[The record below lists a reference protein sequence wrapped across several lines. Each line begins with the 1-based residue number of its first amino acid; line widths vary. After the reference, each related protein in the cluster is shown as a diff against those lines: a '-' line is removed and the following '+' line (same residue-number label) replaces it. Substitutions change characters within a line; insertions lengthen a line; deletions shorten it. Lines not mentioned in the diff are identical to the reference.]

1 MKKKILLFFLIFLF
15 SIYFANGGD
24 ENMKNEWKLVWV
36 EEFEG
41 DTLNTDIWKFDIGN
55 GHSRWNPGWGN
66 GELEYYTEG
75 KNMYLEN
82 GMLVIEAR
90 KEKVKDAYGEYYY
103 TSTRINTENKFKVKY
118 GKIEARAK
126 FPYGKGL
133 WPAIWLL
140 GSNFRYVGWPM
151 CGEIDIVEFLGHDRY
166 TVYGTIH
173 GPGYSKDKAKSWK
186 YRLDM
191 DEPDFTEEFHRFGII
206 WDDKKISFYVDDTV
220 YYTVKK
226 EVILKQGYP
235 WVFDNEFFL
244 IVNLAVGGYW
254 PGYPDNTTKF
264 PARMYVD
271 YIKVWQKVE

>member
-1 MKKKILLFFLIFLF
+1 
-15 SIYFANGGD
+15 
-24 ENMKNEWKLVWV
+24 
-36 EEFEG
+36 
-41 DTLNTDIWKFDIGN
+41 
-55 GHSRWNPGWGN
+55 
-66 GELEYYTEG
+66 
-75 KNMYLEN
+75 MYLEN

>member
-1 MKKKILLFFLIFLF
+1 MKKTLLLFLITVLV

-24 ENMKNEWKLVWV
+24 EMKQNEWKLIWS
-36 EEFEG
+36 EEFDG
-41 DTLNTDIWKFDIGN
+41 DTLNTEIWKFDIGN

-75 KNMYLEN
+75 DNIYLEN

-90 KEKVKDAYGEYYY
+90 KEKVKDSYGEYYY

-140 GSNFRYVGWPM
+140 GTNYRYVRWPL

-166 TVYGTIH
+166 TVYGTLH

-186 YRLDM
+186 YRLDI
-191 DEPDFTEEFHRFGII
+191 DTRFYRRIP
-206 WDDKKISFYVDDTV
+206 YVW
-220 YYTVKK
+220 YYMG
-226 EVILKQGYP
+226 Q
-235 WVFDNEFFL
+235 
-244 IVNLAVGGYW
+244 
-254 PGYPDNTTKF
+254 
-264 PARMYVD
+264 
-271 YIKVWQKVE
+271 